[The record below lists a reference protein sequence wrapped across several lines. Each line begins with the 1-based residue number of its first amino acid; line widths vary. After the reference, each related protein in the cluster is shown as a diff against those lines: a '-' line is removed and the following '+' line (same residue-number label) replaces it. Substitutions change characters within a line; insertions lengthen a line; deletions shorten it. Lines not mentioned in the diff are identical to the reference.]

1 MAHQEQ
7 LLTAM
12 RTVRAELDTF
22 VRAHQDQPDAALGG
36 GWSLHD
42 AIAHVALWDRM
53 AARKLTGAPLPD
65 GEELAAAEDWDLDTF
80 NDALRARW
88 HDRSMGDVLGE
99 YVAAYLAVDSAVEDA
114 EDEDCAPGSRLW
126 RVIAEDSAG
135 HYPAHFPVQ
144 NLFAE

>member
-1 MAHQEQ
+1 MAHQAQ

-12 RTVRAELDTF
+12 RTVRAELDGF
-22 VRAHQDQPDAALGG
+22 VREHQDDPDAEIGG

-42 AIAHVALWDRM
+42 AIAHVALWDWM
-53 AARKLTGAPLPD
+53 AVRKLTGAPLPD

-80 NDALRARW
+80 NDAMRARW
-88 HDRSMGDVLGE
+88 RDRAMGDVLGE

-114 EDEDCAPGSRLW
+114 EDEDCAPGGRLW

-144 NLFAE
+144 NLFVE